1 MESLTGRIILH
12 YKILDKLG
20 QGGMGVVYLA
30 EDLHLER
37 KIAVKFLPA
46 SISSNPEER
55 QRFKT
60 EAKAAADLNHPNI
73 TSVYSIEEEDN
84 EIFILMEYI
93 KGVELKDKISS
104 GKLQPAEAVRIAVQI
119 AEGLEAAHKKGITH
133 RDIKSSN
140 IMITED
146 GKIKIM
152 DFGLA
157 KLRSGSDLTKIGTTV
172 GTAAYMSPEQTR
184 GDEVDCRA
192 DIWSFGVV
200 LYEMLTGKMPFRGDY
215 DQAIIYSIL
224 NEEPEPAS
232 EIDES
237 LQHIIGRCLKKNP
250 DNRYQT
256 AGELLIDLLALSDG
270 SSVKTPQKP
279 SKIPWMIGGVMIIL
293 IAIAVYLFVLPS
305 QDVRKTDTVA
315 TIAVLPFV
323 NMSSDPDQE
332 YFSDG
337 LSEQLINVLSKNPK
351 LRVTGRTS
359 SFAFKGAKTNIK
371 TIARTLNV
379 KNILEGGVQKSGN
392 NLRISAD
399 LVNVE
404 TEATLWSDTYDGT
417 LDNIFALQDSISGSV
432 AEALRAAL
440 LGKEAAQEQK
450 TDPEA
455 YNAYLL
461 GNHFYAT
468 QIKEDWE
475 KAAVYYEKALSI
487 DSGYA
492 PAWVG
497 LSIIHS
503 RQADKGYISVDE
515 GYLKARQEI
524 DKALKIDPELGSAYA
539 QLGWI
544 KVGYEWDWRGADEA
558 YNRAHEL
565 EPRNAGAISGAAL
578 LAATLGRFDEA
589 VKLELRSIEIDPVRL
604 AGYFNLGTHN
614 FYAGFLDR
622 SMAAFRKCI
631 ELNPQIPDVYTS
643 IGLVY
648 LVKGRPDSA
657 MAETMMETDAFW
669 KTFGLA
675 LANYAL
681 GNKKEADNKL
691 SDLIREYQYGAA
703 YQVAEVCAYRNEKD
717 KAFGWLER
725 AYKQRDGGLAQI
737 KGDPLLRNIEKDPRY
752 TAFMKKMKLPD

>member
-1 MESLTGRIILH
+1 VDSLIGKTILH
-12 YKILDKLG
+12 DKILEKLG

-30 EDLHLER
+30 EDLNLER
-37 KIAVKFLPA
+37 KTAVKFLPA

-73 TSVYSIEEEDN
+73 TSVYSIEEADD

-104 GKLQPAEAVRIAVQI
+104 GKLRSAEAVKIAVQI

-140 IMITED
+140 IMINED
-146 GKIKIM
+146 GIVKIM

-157 KLRSGSDLTKIGTTV
+157 KLRSGPDLTKIGTTV
-172 GTAAYMSPEQTR
+172 GTIAYMSPEQAR
-184 GDEVDCRA
+184 GNEVDGRA

-215 DQAIIYSIL
+215 DQAVIYSIL
-224 NEEPEPAS
+224 NEEPEPAP

-237 LQHIIGRCLKKNP
+237 LKHIISRALAKNP
-250 DNRYQT
+250 NDRYQT
-256 AGELLIDLLALSDG
+256 TGEMLNELRTISDG
-270 SSVKTPQKP
+270 GSIKTSPKH
-279 SKIPWMIGGVMIIL
+279 SKMPWIIGGAMIAL
-293 IAIAVYLFVLPS
+293 IAAVLYLFILSP
-305 QDVRKTDTVA
+305 QHIQETDTVQ

-323 NMSSDPDQE
+323 NMSPDPAQE

-359 SFAFKGAKTNIK
+359 SFAFKGVKTNIK

-432 AEALRAAL
+432 AEALKAAL
-440 LGKEAAQEQK
+440 LGKGTAQEQK

-475 KAAVYYEKALSI
+475 KAAVYYEKALLI

-492 PAWVG
+492 PAWAG
-497 LSIIHS
+497 LSVIHS
-503 RQADKGYISVDE
+503 RQADKGYIPVDE
-515 GYLKARQEI
+515 GYRKARKEI
-524 DKALKIDPELGSAYA
+524 DIALKLNSELASAYS

-544 KVGYEWDWRGADEA
+544 KTGYEWDWKGADEA
-558 YNRAHEL
+558 YKRALEL
-565 EPRNAGAISGAAL
+565 EPRNAGAISGAAN
-578 LAATLGRFDEA
+578 LAATLGKFKEA
-589 VKLELRSIEIDPVRL
+589 VSLEHRSIEIDPVRL
-604 AGYFNLGTHN
+604 AGYYNLGSYTL
-614 FYAGFLDR
+614 YAGLPD
-622 SMAAFRKCI
+622 SSIDILRKCL
-631 ELNPQIPDVYTS
+631 ELNPQFPGVHTS
-643 IGLVY
+643 IGIAY
-648 LVKGRPDSA
+648 IVKGRPDSA
-657 MAETMMETDAFW
+657 LAEIMMETEPFW
-669 KTFGLA
+669 QSYGLA
-675 LANYAL
+675 LAYYAL
-681 GNKKEADNKL
+681 GKKKEADNKL
-691 SDLIREYQYGAA
+691 ADFIKKYQYGGA
-703 YQVAEVCAYRNEKD
+703 YQVAEIYSYRNEKD
-717 KAFGWLER
+717 KAFEWLER
-725 AYKQRDGGLAQI
+725 SYIQRDGGLAQL
-737 KGDPLLRNIEKDPRY
+737 KGDLLLRNIEKDPRY
-752 TAFMKKMKLPD
+752 TAFLKKMKLPD

>member
-1 MESLTGRIILH
+1 MDSLTGRTILH
-12 YKILDKLG
+12 YKILEKLG

-30 EDLHLER
+30 EDLNLER
-37 KIAVKFLPA
+37 KVAVKFLPA

-73 TSVYSIEEEDN
+73 TSVYSIEEADN

-104 GKLQPAEAVRIAVQI
+104 GKLQPAEAVKIAVQI
-119 AEGLEAAHKKGITH
+119 AKGLEAAHKKGITH

-146 GKIKIM
+146 GKVKIM

-157 KLRSGSDLTKIGTTV
+157 KLKGGSDLTKIGTTV
-172 GTAAYMSPEQTR
+172 GTASYMSPEQTR
-184 GDEVDCRA
+184 GEEVDGRA

-200 LYEMLTGKMPFRGDY
+200 LYEMLTGKLPFRGDY
-215 DQAIIYSIL
+215 EQAVIYSIL
-224 NEEPEPAS
+224 NEEPEPVS

-237 LQHIIGRCLKKNP
+237 LQHIISRALAKNP
-250 DNRYQT
+250 DDRYQT
-256 AGELLIDLLALSDG
+256 AGEILSELRTLSEGG
-270 SSVKTPQKP
+270 SIKKSPKP
-279 SKIPWMIGGVMIIL
+279 SRMPWMISAVVLIL
-293 IAIAVYLFVLPS
+293 IAAALYFFVLS
-305 QDVRKTDTVA
+305 SKNVQETDAVQ

-351 LRVTGRTS
+351 LRVTARTS
-359 SFAFKGAKTNIK
+359 SFAFKGISTNIR

-379 KNILEGGVQKSGN
+379 KHILEGGVQKSGN

-417 LDNIFALQDSISGSV
+417 MDNIFALQDSISVSV

-440 LGKEAAQEQK
+440 LGKETVQGQK

-461 GNHFYAT
+461 GNHFYAK
-468 QIKEDWE
+468 QIKDDWE
-475 KAAVYYEKALSI
+475 KAAAYYEKALSI

-492 PAWVG
+492 PAWAG
-497 LSIIHS
+497 LSVIHS
-503 RQADKGYISVDE
+503 RQADKGYIPVDE
-515 GYLKARQEI
+515 GYRKARQEI
-524 DKALKIDPELGSAYA
+524 DKALKLDPDLAAAYS

-544 KVGYEWDWRGADEA
+544 KTGYEWDWTGADEA
-558 YNRAHEL
+558 YKRALEL
-565 EPRNAGAISGAAL
+565 EPRNAGAVSGAAN
-578 LAATLGRFDEA
+578 LAATLGKFNEA
-589 VKLELRSIEIDPVRL
+589 VSLEHRSIEIDPVRL
-604 AGYFNLGTHN
+604 AGYYNLGSYTL
-614 FYAGFLDR
+614 YAGLPDR
-622 SMAAFRKCI
+622 SIAMLRKCL
-631 ELNPQIPDVYTS
+631 ELNPEFPGVYTS
-643 IGLVY
+643 IGTAY
-648 LVKGRPDSA
+648 IVKGRPDSA
-657 MAETMMETDAFW
+657 LVSILMETEPFW
-669 KTFGLA
+669 QSYGLA
-675 LANYAL
+675 LVYYAL
-681 GNKKEADNKL
+681 AKKKEADNKL
-691 SDLIREYQYGAA
+691 SDFIKKYQYGGA
-703 YQVAEVCAYRNEKD
+703 YQIAEIYAYRNEKD

-725 AYKQRDGGLAQI
+725 AYIQRDGGLAQI

-752 TAFMKKMKLPD
+752 AVFMKKMKLPD